1 MIIKSLILLGLIPVL
16 LGVGLRKWFGE
27 RVLKRLPLNST
38 RLTSVEFLERLRK
51 EAKLA
56 MEVKQGRRSRLT
68 ADTMIL
74 SREMAAKD
82 TVIPLAEAGLMFGLA
97 LLGRTQ
103 PELLRWRQWALKFS
117 WAFPAFLILV
127 AIFAAVVGSFVPWIL
142 PAISLG
148 LGIGTLVSF
157 LVAWIEWQ
165 AAGLTAKFLKNRG
178 VVPRDD
184 DRLAI
189 FKAMKALAARRCVPG
204 MLQMI
209 FPENK
214 TLMRDTAVDKS

>member
-1 MIIKSLILLGLIPVL
+1 
-16 LGVGLRKWFGE
+16 
-27 RVLKRLPLNST
+27 
-38 RLTSVEFLERLRK
+38 
-51 EAKLA
+51 

>member
-1 MIIKSLILLGLIPVL
+1 MIKSLILLGLIPVL
-16 LGVGLRKWFGE
+16 LGIGLRKWFGE
-27 RVLKRLPLNST
+27 RVLKRLPVNST

-178 VVPRDD
+178 IVPRDD

>member
-1 MIIKSLILLGLIPVL
+1 MIKSLILLGLIPVL
-16 LGVGLRKWFGE
+16 LGIGLRKWFGE
-27 RVLKRLPLNST
+27 RVLKRLPVNST

-178 VVPRDD
+178 IVPRDD
-184 DRLAI
+184 DRSAI